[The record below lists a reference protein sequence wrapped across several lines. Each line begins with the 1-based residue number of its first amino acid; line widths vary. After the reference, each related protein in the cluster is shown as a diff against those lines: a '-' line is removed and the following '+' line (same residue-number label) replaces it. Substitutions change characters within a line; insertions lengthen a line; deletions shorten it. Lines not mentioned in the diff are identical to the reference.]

1 MLLRSVRWRNGSA
14 TFCPASNGETV
25 SPRSFRSKPAATNA
39 VGRSQAQPELKGVKV
54 NKKHAKSRLSQA
66 LGLALLGMA
75 GPQVLAQS
83 ATDEAEAKQ
92 RADDEKRTEEVADA
106 EELETVVVS
115 GYRRSLQFSTEA
127 KREAIGFTDSI
138 FAEDIGKFPD
148 LNIAESLNRIPG
160 VQLDRDVNGE
170 GLNIGIRGLP
180 QSFTKTLINGGEAV
194 TASIGLNRGNQ
205 NREVDLNLFPTEF
218 FNKLTVY
225 KSPQASLPEGGIA
238 GTVDMR
244 SARPFD
250 NPGQNTTYSLQADYN
265 DSSDKL
271 SPRGSVIHSWTNDDD
286 TFGVL
291 IGGSTVRSHIGLNG
305 FETIGWMNPAL
316 NYTQCGL
323 TPPSGVD
330 PLNTRPAACN
340 TGGGGS
346 LQMPNFLPSDTNIAI
361 DRDFLLANNPGLT
374 IEQFSEALFPRL
386 GRPVDMSGERNRDS
400 FLGSVEWK
408 PNEDM
413 NFYVDMMYSAA
424 EFTNNRIDVNLVGR
438 TFGPVGFI
446 PTNTQIDSNNVVTS
460 STLLNAQFFLEARP
474 YHDEVQYWNIN
485 PGATFWFGED
495 DGIKLDVQGTWSRSW
510 FFRESPTILVN
521 SPRTTVEYTND
532 GGDISY
538 STGGL
543 DLNDPNLG
551 WTFTGGRVNLN
562 NEKRVTEAGR
572 LRADLQFGDDANN
585 FKTGFAYDDFRR
597 TITAFD
603 NSAAWQAYVFANVD
617 SASLASFLRPGPGG
631 FITADFD
638 AFFDA
643 TNYQQFFDSAPEA
656 NTSQSVGA
664 ASGGVD
670 EQNLAVYVEANGV
683 TEVWNR
689 ELRFNA
695 GVRRI
700 DTDQEISGP
709 VTLGGVRQ
717 IQTLDGSYNEW
728 LPSFGLAWTVADDV
742 VLRLASSRTLTRPNP
757 RSMLPATTF
766 SDPSAEIADQ
776 GNPDL
781 SPYTSVNVDLG
792 LEWYT
797 GEEGLVAMSVFNK
810 RVRGYT
816 FQGVNV
822 RPFRDLGIPFDTLS
836 AGQQAA
842 LNARGGLDAPV
853 NVRQQVNADAE
864 VDIKGWEAIWVQ
876 PLDRLVDGFGFMA
889 TYTDIEL
896 EAIGQD
902 ASQLAGNLF
911 GIAPVLWNT
920 TLYWEGKTTAVRLSY
935 NFTEGFPQRAVGNNE
950 GSLNYA
956 QYFGKDRGQLDLS
969 ASYTMEW
976 LPSKPQLTFNVINVT
991 DEPLEN
997 FLQFENVP
1005 GEIYNPGRTY
1015 LIGIRG
1021 QF

>member
-1 MLLRSVRWRNGSA
+1 M
-14 TFCPASNGETV
+14 
-25 SPRSFRSKPAATNA
+25 
-39 VGRSQAQPELKGVKV
+39 V
-54 NKKHAKSRLSQA
+54 NKKHAKSRLSHA

-75 GPQVLAQS
+75 GPQVLAQTAS
-83 ATDEAEAKQ
+83 EDAAAAQQ
-92 RADDEKRTEEVADA
+92 RADDEARTEEVADA

-127 KREAIGFTDSI
+127 KREATGFVDSI
-138 FAEDIGKFPD
+138 FSEDIGKFPD

-160 VQLDRDVNGE
+160 IQLDRDVNGE
-170 GLNIGIRGLP
+170 GLSVGIRGLP

-238 GTVDMR
+238 GMVDMR
-244 SARPFD
+244 TTRPFD
-250 NPGQNTTYSLQADYN
+250 NPGTNTTYGFQADYN
-265 DSSDKL
+265 DSSEEY
-271 SPRGSVIHSWTNDDD
+271 SPRGSVIHSWTNDDE

-291 IGGSTVRSHIGLNG
+291 VGLSSVRSHIGQEG

-323 TPPSGVD
+323 APPTGVD
-330 PLNTRPAACN
+330 PLNTRPASCN

-346 LQMPNFLPSDTNIAI
+346 LQMPNTVPDNPSVIAAGLTPGTII
-361 DRDFLLANNPGLT
+361 DRDFLLAQNPGLT
-374 IEQFSEALFPRL
+374 IGQFSEALFPRL
-386 GRPVDMSGERNRDS
+386 GRPVDMSGDRNRDA

-408 PNEDM
+408 PNDSM
-413 NFYVDMMYSAA
+413 NFYVDMMYTSA
-424 EFTNNRIDVNLVGR
+424 EFTNDRTDVNLVGR
-438 TFGPVGFI
+438 TFGPSGFI
-446 PTNTQIDSNNVVTS
+446 PLDTQVDENNVVTS
-460 STLLNAQFFLEARP
+460 ATLANAQFFLEARP
-474 YHDEVQYWNIN
+474 YRDEVQYWNIN
-485 PGATFWFGED
+485 PGATFWFGD
-495 DGIKLDVQGTWSRSW
+495 NDGIKLDVQGTWSRSW

-521 SPRTTVEYTND
+521 SPRTTVEYTNN
-532 GGDISY
+532 GGDVSY
-538 STGGL
+538 TTGGL
-543 DLNDPNLG
+543 DLNDPNAG

-585 FKTGFAYDDFRR
+585 LKTGFAYDDFRR

-603 NSAAWQAYVFANVD
+603 NSAAWQTFVFANVNN
-617 SASLASFLRPGPGG
+617 ATLPGFLRPGPGG

-670 EQNLAVYVEANGV
+670 EQNLSVYVEANGV
-683 TEVWNR
+683 ADVWNR

-709 VTLGGVRQ
+709 VTIGGVRQ

-728 LPSFGLAWTVADDV
+728 LPSFALAWTVADDWV
-742 VLRLASSRTLTRPNP
+742 VRLSSSRTLTRPNP

-776 GNPDL
+776 GNPNL

-797 GEEGLVAMSVFNK
+797 GEEGLVALSVFNK
-810 RVRGYT
+810 RVNGYT
-816 FQGVNV
+816 FQGINV
-822 RPFRDLGIPFDTLS
+822 IPFSELGIPFETLS

-842 LNARGGLDAPV
+842 LNGRGGLNAPV

-864 VDIKGWEAIWVQ
+864 VDIKGWEAIWIQ
-876 PLDRLVDGFGFMA
+876 PLDRFIEGVGFMA
-889 TYTDIEL
+889 TYTDIKL

-902 ASQLAGNLF
+902 AAQLAGNLF

-920 TLYWEGKTTAVRLSY
+920 TLYWEGDTAAVRLAY

-950 GSLNYA
+950 GGLNYA
-956 QYFGKDRGQLDLS
+956 QYFGVDRGQLDLS
-969 ASYTMEW
+969 ASYTLGW
-976 LPSKPQLTFNVINVT
+976 FDSKPQLTFNVINVT

-997 FLQFENVP
+997 YLQFENVP
-1005 GEIYNPGRTY
+1005 GEIYNPGRTFM
-1015 LIGIRG
+1015 IGIRG